1 MAVKVFNRQ
10 GLRRDRNLS
19 DLPSPLSALNNILS
33 TPTMLG
39 NNPSFTVQDLLPIT
53 QIYITNINSSTFAS
67 LDGVT
72 VSFTVVENG
81 VVNNATNPRTY
92 LPLIKVKNRLDTAY
106 FSTGEPFFF
115 GGDGPDAAYYDSDKI
130 VRDPEQLTLNKVYLG
145 NQIIVSNGKLYRTRF
160 EAQTSVALT
169 HDNGE
174 VNGFAYVADYN
185 PQAVFLNGEFD
196 QLTGQETTVNDNFW
210 EQGQFIYG
218 NKVQDTFVSL
228 FGGANWKGFFKP
240 TVSGISRF
248 YVRTTGS
255 TVFKFQDPG
264 SPSYVGVRYG
274 KVNTTTL
281 NTLGASLQPG
291 TENYILWQSI
301 IDKNNDPTISVIEVM
316 LESPVVLSHN
326 DIVYLEIIE
335 GPALPKQYNILTY
348 NQEPAS
354 IDRFWVEVTEDFN
367 LQNVQLSTLPTPGL
381 NPISGYRGYSR
392 YFPYETRQLKTYI
405 NSIYHKLF
413 INQFNISGTNTITI
427 ADDFEYQHIM
437 INDYIYD
444 YRRRT
449 TDGGNGLRRYIV
461 TGLND
466 NTRTVTVELDSN
478 YSIDE
483 GSYNDQ
489 VAYNSNGSLSF
500 DSGIEI
506 TQAYDT
512 GSISG
517 AIAAATLTTEL
528 YFVGRYGESTL
539 RTKFIAISQ
548 FLEAYVDYA
557 FDWLYYTKDDD
568 IDPTTSNK
576 AWILWYRS
584 EVSGDYFPVDYKYL
598 YNRDYKFYEIG
609 DFKIFLDNSV
619 PGGGTSRETGIDQ
632 RAFGAEQLVSKGD
645 QYNELYTL
653 LPIRSTYTPKE
664 NWNQVALSRTASLSN
679 GSRLIGLSNIT
690 DVQVGNYIIEDSN
703 SGFEVGNLIPS
714 RTRINSVSLNS
725 SSVIVSK
732 PSTSSGSVGSFV
744 FDHRGFVT
752 SGRIQGVSAN
762 QYYFYGDGS
771 EIQSGMCVVSKSDSN
786 ISTYVRVTK
795 IEYDI
800 ANQRYN
806 LNLDKDFSGIGGSV
820 EGPFSSSSQTTSP
833 TTLYGWHTRSGG
845 IETNAYTGVRQLI
858 IRWNGSTIYDS
869 ASSSIPIPSSGG
881 ITIGAYTYYPDQYY
895 PSSLY
900 GWTNDYNNAFGVYR
914 IQTGGSSVCAVY
926 YDRGVDITKPLEA
939 FCTDTGC
946 AQNDYDPSSDIVK
959 TRYIAIEIG
968 AGNIPGNDVRWTEAS
983 ATGTYGGGNNPD
995 RVVLSNGSAA
1005 VSWWSEAFPNQNFEN
1020 HGEAQFNGGK
1030 RYASN
1035 CIFVKLTGTNLAS
1048 SLQQD
1053 GHTNLTSDYVPIGFI
1068 EGMIRVDGD
1077 IWNGNTLTATDQ
1089 KKYYFV
1095 IRLAERW
1102 QSYTDF
1108 DVFTD
1113 GGQRGKIVDFT
1124 RYPSSDFNIEYFG
1137 FAPNGSIMLSMA
1149 SSNVNVSTGAIL
1161 DSARTNYVNNVNSST
1176 YYDRIHRITADIT
1189 LTSTQRAYFQNPD
1202 SFSRFNEVTQ
1212 TTEYVL
1218 PTGSYFKTLS
1228 TTGLLV
1234 WFNSFEDLQ
1243 HTHSLYAYPFDIANQ
1258 TPNQNPISRTTHNAI
1273 NIYPQDGPVKITSNN
1288 WQTDQFRYLHYRR
1301 QQYEVLPMPIFA
1313 ENRFTGLRVLN
1324 QNEQT
1329 ANVTSFLQNSVN
1341 RLSVFTFA
1349 NTTDNREL
1357 CCPPLDTSPPFDSSA
1372 IGLATTVNEPNMS
1385 IGGLVNVRGIA
1396 ANHPEE
1402 KIHNIPSGFSNNT
1415 LSVDKKLEIVFG
1427 GLKYDLLIADTK
1439 PF

>member
-301 IDKNNDPTISVIEVM
+301 IDKNNDPTISIIEVV
-316 LESPVVLSHN
+316 LESPAVLSHN
-326 DIVYLEIIE
+326 DIVYLEILE

-367 LQNVQLSTLPTPGL
+367 LQNVQLSALPTPGL

-449 TDGGNGLRRYIV
+449 TDAANGVRRYIV

-557 FDWLYYTKDDD
+557 FDWLYYTKDED

-576 AWILWYRS
+576 AWILWYAS
-584 EVSGDYFPVDYKYL
+584 ETSGGYFPVNYKYL

-664 NWNQVALSRTASLSN
+664 NWNQVALSRSASLSN

-752 SGRIQGVSAN
+752 SGKLEEASIAGN
-762 QYYFYGDGS
+762 EYHFYGDGS
-771 EIQSGMCVVSKSDSN
+771 EIQLGMCVVLANQTSRSSY
-786 ISTYVRVTK
+786 IRVTR
-795 IEYDI
+795 IEYVPT
-800 ANQRYN
+800 ALRYN
-806 LNLDKDFSGIGGSV
+806 ITLDTNGIFNAAGQS
-820 EGPFSSSSQTTSP
+820 
-833 TTLYGWHTRSGG
+833 TL
-845 IETNAYTGVRQLI
+845 
-858 IRWNGSTIYDS
+858 
-869 ASSSIPIPSSGG
+869 
-881 ITIGAYTYYPDQYY
+881 
-895 PSSLY
+895 
-900 GWTNDYNNAFGVYR
+900 
-914 IQTGGSSVCAVY
+914 CAIY
-926 YDRGVDITKPLEA
+926 YDRGIDITKPLEY

-946 AQNDYDPSSDIVK
+946 AQNNYNVTSDTVLTK
-959 TRYIAIEIG
+959 YIALL
-968 AGNIPGNDVRWTEAS
+968 ADTQTNSTLDARWTEGS
-983 ATGTYGGGNNPD
+983 LTGSYNGVNDPNRITFT
-995 RVVLSNGSAA
+995 NGSAS
-1005 VSWWSEAFPNQNFEN
+1005 VSWWSDAYPNQTGPNMSQFVGGTTTQAALN
-1020 HGEAQFNGGK
+1020 NGYTVSTGNPIQQRKRYGGGVVYAQFAG
-1030 RYASN
+1030 SQ
-1035 CIFVKLTGTNLAS
+1035 LAAAIQEEYPNYPVS
-1048 SLQQD
+1048 
-1053 GHTNLTSDYVPIGFI
+1053 TYTPVGFI
-1068 EGMIRVDGD
+1068 EGVLRINGD
-1077 IWNGNTLTATDQ
+1077 IRSGGDDVPVRYYYIVRVFDRIQSIPHNLNGIWEDGETL
-1089 KKYYFV
+1089 
-1095 IRLAERW
+1095 
-1102 QSYTDF
+1102 S
-1108 DVFTD
+1108 D
-1113 GGQRGKIVDFT
+1113 GSTKRGYILDLTK
-1124 RYPSSDFNIEYFG
+1124 YPSSDFNI
-1137 FAPNGSIMLSMA
+1137 
-1149 SSNVNVSTGAIL
+1149 
-1161 DSARTNYVNNVNSST
+1161 TNYGLSANINMTLPYQGTIST
-1176 YYDRIHRITADIT
+1176 YSQLSSIYTAYVNDAGNGYVNTADRIRQTTANIT
-1189 LTSTQRAYFQNPD
+1189 LTANEATTWFYNPSSFVSDNGDGTVSYVIPAGTWVKTYST
-1202 SFSRFNEVTQ
+1202 S
-1212 TTEYVL
+1212 
-1218 PTGSYFKTLS
+1218 GTLM
-1228 TTGLLV
+1228 
-1234 WFNSFEDLQ
+1234 WFYDFEDIQDTETLFM
-1243 HTHSLYAYPFDIANQ
+1243 YRPANPPTDQ
-1258 TPNQNPISRTTHNAI
+1258 SNGYQDMI
-1273 NIYPQDGPVKITSNN
+1273 NIYPQDGPVKITSNS
-1288 WQTDQFRYLHYRR
+1288 WGTDQYEFLHYRR
-1301 QQYEVLPMPIFA
+1301 KQYEMTPMPTFI
-1313 ENRFTGLRVLN
+1313 EDRYPGIRMI
-1324 QNEQT
+1324 NELST
-1329 ANVTSFLQNSVN
+1329 NTNVDIHLQNSVN
-1341 RLSVFTFA
+1341 KLSVFTFA